1 MTTYEIE
8 FHKVSSLPSNN
19 ENYRGHVF
27 FNDATNEPMETTID
41 EEGNEIQKRRYEKG
55 IYLCAYDNEGK
66 LSYIP
71 YTVNSTNGDN
81 VGIDIN
87 TLNDRITLWASKF
100 QNDIQK
106 LAKLTVDPGQI
117 LAQVN
122 SFSSFHLSL

>member
-27 FNDATNEPMETTID
+27 FNDATNEPIVETTTD
-41 EEGNEIQKRRYEKG
+41 EEGKVIKKRQYEKG

-71 YTVNSTNGDN
+71 YTVNSMSGDN

-87 TLNDRITLWASKF
+87 TLNDRIT
-100 QNDIQK
+100 
-106 LAKLTVDPGQI
+106 
-117 LAQVN
+117 
-122 SFSSFHLSL
+122 